1 MQAIFGQMGVHGTTV
16 TLKNLVRNECNI
28 KSVHHHLCKMV
39 QILDLII
46 LIIYVKIR
54 IIFKGFGG
62 LNVVC
67 LFFYL

>member
-39 QILDLII
+39 QILDLAND
-46 LIIYVKIR
+46 LTYWSYVKIWF
-54 IIFKGFGG
+54 IF
-62 LNVVC
+62 
-67 LFFYL
+67 